1 MKDIITSKLAYL
13 LVMIVTC
20 ATIGNAKTIHAV
32 AFCNTNDAK
41 IGQAAVVSHDMFNN
55 ELSNLAYLLNYE
67 YDFVDFVGNE
77 CSKENLERKI
87 SSITSTPED
96 IIVFY
101 YFGHGTRAEGQ
112 TSPFPQMCLKYE
124 IYDQDKFMPVQ
135 YVINRLEKQP
145 AHLKLIVSMCCNNV
159 VGGVSPKNT
168 MCEAMGPTSLD
179 RKNIENYKKLFNDFT
194 GTLAITGS
202 EPGQYSWCNS
212 QYGGIFDVVF
222 WAAMEAVGNNQ
233 LPADWNSI
241 FTAVQGETDK
251 LAYRS
256 TNPPTHQKPY
266 FEIKKGGVKPETD
279 TREDRGYNPHERRE
293 GPKTNDD
300 LQNAISKMIG
310 TSDANRRIEMVDDII
325 SKYFSGDNSVI
336 VQLYGRNMQ
345 TVIDTMD
352 IESYLRS
359 VALSG
364 NILRVKNI
372 GTDRINNRDVIKFHE
387 IRK

>member
-1 MKDIITSKLAYL
+1 MKLTMKKIYHRIISMMMVILS
-13 LVMIVTC
+13 
-20 ATIGNAKTIHAV
+20 TIMVNAKTIHAI

-41 IGQAAVVSHDMFNN
+41 VGQAAVVSHDMFNN
-55 ELSNLAYLLNYE
+55 ELSNLAYLLNYD
-67 YDFVDFVGNE
+67 YDFVDYVGND
-77 CSKENLERKI
+77 CSKENLEKKI

-96 IIVFY
+96 IVIFY

-124 IYDQDKFMPVQ
+124 IYDQDKFVPVQ
-135 YVINRLEKQP
+135 YVINRLENQP
-145 AHLKLIVSMCCNNV
+145 AHLKLIISMCCNNV

-168 MCEAMGPTSLD
+168 MCDAMGPTSLN
-179 RKNIENYKKLFNDFT
+179 RINVKNYQKLFNDFT

-212 QYGGIFDVVF
+212 KYGGIFDVVF
-222 WAAMEAVGNNQ
+222 WAAMEAVGNNE

-241 FTAVQGETDK
+241 FTAVQGKTDEI
-251 LAYRS
+251 AFRS
-256 TNPPTHQKPY
+256 TTPPTHQKPY
-266 FEIKKGGVKPETD
+266 FEIKKGGPKPEID
-279 TREDRGYNPHERRE
+279 DRGNDGKGERKE
-293 GPKTNDD
+293 GPRTNDEI
-300 LQNAISKMIG
+300 QNAISKMIG
-310 TSDANRRIEMVDDII
+310 TKDTNKRVEMVDDII

-345 TVIDTMD
+345 TIIDTMD
-352 IESYLRS
+352 IESYLKS

-364 NILRVKNI
+364 NILRVNNV
-372 GTDRINNRDVIKFHE
+372 GSERINNKNVIKFHE

>member
-1 MKDIITSKLAYL
+1 MKTILRTILYM
-13 LVMIVTC
+13 VFVVTC
-20 ATIGNAKTIHAV
+20 TININAKTIHAI
-32 AFCNTNDAK
+32 AFCNTNDTK

-67 YDFVDFVGNE
+67 YDFVDYVGND
-77 CSKENLERKI
+77 CSKENLEKKI
-87 SSITSTPED
+87 SSITSIPED

-145 AHLKLIVSMCCNNV
+145 AHLKMIVSMCCNNV

-168 MCEAMGPTSLD
+168 MCEAMGPTSLN
-179 RKNIENYKKLFNDFT
+179 RINIENYKKLFNEFS

-241 FTAVQGETDK
+241 FTAVQDKTDE

-256 TNPPTHQKPY
+256 TNPSTHQKPY
-266 FEIKKGGVKPETD
+266 FEIKKGSVKPD
-279 TREDRGYNPHERRE
+279 TRDDGNYNPHERRE
-293 GPKTNDD
+293 GPRTNDE

-310 TSDANRRIEMVDDII
+310 TSDTNRRIEMVDDII

-359 VALSG
+359 VALSS

-372 GTDRINNRDVIKFHE
+372 GTERINNKNVVKFHE

>member
-1 MKDIITSKLAYL
+1 
-13 LVMIVTC
+13 MIFVATC
-20 ATIGNAKTIHAV
+20 TIYSSAKTIHAV

-135 YVINRLEKQP
+135 YVINRLENQP

-159 VGGVSPKNT
+159 VGGVGPKNT

-212 QYGGIFDVVF
+212 QYGGIFDVEF

-251 LAYRS
+251 RAYRS

-352 IESYLRS
+352 IETYLRS
-359 VALSG
+359 VALSS

-372 GTDRINNRDVIKFHE
+372 GTDCINNRNVVKFHE

>member
-1 MKDIITSKLAYL
+1 
-13 LVMIVTC
+13 MIFVATC
-20 ATIGNAKTIHAV
+20 AIYSNAKTIHAI

-77 CSKENLERKI
+77 CSKENLEKKI
-87 SSITSTPED
+87 SSVTSTPED

-168 MCEAMGPTSLD
+168 MCEAMGPTSLN
-179 RKNIENYKKLFNDFT
+179 RINIENYKKLFNDFT

-241 FTAVQGETDK
+241 FSAVQGKTDE

-266 FEIKKGGVKPETD
+266 FEIKKGGVKHDTD
-279 TREDRGYNPHERRE
+279 TRDDKGYNPHERRE

-372 GTDRINNRDVIKFHE
+372 GTDRINNKDVIKFHE